1 MERAAV
7 DEVLRTDVD
16 VVVVPIVVVVDG
28 VVVRELVVVTDV
40 DVVVLGIDVEVV
52 VSEVDDVKDVLIE
65 VETALEVAD
74 VVV

>member
-1 MERAAV
+1 VERAAV